1 MIDNKVPLKCIE
13 DAFASAL
20 EGSKNLNAIAKTL
33 KVNAEIL
40 CRSARGID
48 AHCEYYDFDIKFVDG
63 KDQFLGMCVY
73 PSIGVAHRLCSDIGT
88 AKGCR
93 VFVNAWKNNYS
104 YVIEID
110 ENLFDRTIIAF
121 NPQELTAML
130 MHEISHVVFS
140 SKKAE
145 QLYACYVANK
155 EFLKMTRDKKAISAL
170 QGIFYEVPMMV
181 VCAIHEWNIG
191 KDGMME
197 EWICDQVFGMA
208 EYQEHMVSALNK
220 IIRAYGTTIINQQD
234 VQLHNLDVDMKW
246 SNLNIRDIVR
256 RREMLRSELLNRA
269 SRARGYSLRHVYLDI
284 IARLG
289 IGLRDRYTNGIVAM
303 EAVLADIDEGAR
315 EFTSVLSDYKFTC
328 TDMKRAAAIE
338 SLSVRAFDDAPALE
352 SLRLKKAPKLPSD
365 YAIDE
370 ISIEIDKIENH
381 YDRIYVL
388 DLIYNRLSE
397 IDVFESY
404 YTEIGEI
411 HKYAAKIKSKREYLE
426 KLREAVLEK
435 KVLDKDYTVFVKCPK
450 GYEG

>member
-13 DAFASAL
+13 DAFADAL
-20 EGSKNLNAIAKTL
+20 EGNKNLNAIAKVI
-33 KVNAEIL
+33 KVNSEIL
-40 CRSARGID
+40 VRGARDNDISGTT
-48 AHCEYYDFDIKFVDG
+48 FDIKFVDG

-73 PSIGVAHRLCSDIGT
+73 PTIDNAHCMSACIQNF
-88 AKGCR
+88 KGCR
-93 VFVNAWKNNYS
+93 DFVDRWKSMTS
-104 YVIEID
+104 YIIEID
-110 ENLFDRTIIAF
+110 ENLFDRSIIAF

-130 MHEISHVVFS
+130 MHEISHVIFS

-145 QLYACYVANK
+145 QLYACYIANR
-155 EFLKMTRDKKAISAL
+155 EFLKMTRDKAALSKL
-170 QGIFYEVPMMV
+170 QGIFYEVPMTV
-181 VCAIHEWNIG
+181 ICGIHEWNIG

-197 EWICDQVFGMA
+197 EWICDQVFGMT

-220 IIRAYGTTIINQQD
+220 IIRAYGTTIITQQD
-234 VQLHNLDVDMKW
+234 VQLHNVDVDMKW
-246 SNLNIRDIVR
+246 CNLNIRDIVR
-256 RREMLRSELLNRA
+256 RREMLRSELLNRS
-269 SRARGYSLRHVYLDI
+269 SRARGYTLRHVYLDI

-289 IGLRDRYTNGIVAM
+289 IGLRDRYTNGVVAM

-328 TDMKRAAAIE
+328 TNMKRAAAIE
-338 SLSVRAFDDAPALE
+338 GLSVRAFEDAPALE
-352 SLRLKKAPKLPSD
+352 SLKLKKAPKLPSD

-397 IDVFESY
+397 IDIFESY

-411 HKYAAKIKSKREYLE
+411 HKYAAKIKSKRDYLE

-435 KVLDKDYTVFVKCPK
+435 KILDKDYTVFVKCPK